1 MVMASA
7 ALADRIQCGHHHHTQ
22 FRLRI
27 FQPLLQNLKR
37 RLVPMMTTMTT
48 TMKVKKS
55 DVAVAVP
62 VTIITAL
69 VIAQYLNALVVLTRM
84 VIQCL
89 SPRVLLVL
97 ALLLSGVLLNLLD
110 ILSVVSFCLSFVLSS
125 CSLSF
130 SPISLRRRNLFELK
144 LTTFLLVRL
153 WWIRHG
159 SRLRHGLWRCCSS
172 TIL

>member
-1 MVMASA
+1 MAMAMASA

-22 FRLRI
+22 CRLRI
-27 FQPLLQNLKR
+27 SRHLLQNLKR
-37 RLVPMMTTMTT
+37 RLMPRMTTMTT

-97 ALLLSGVLLNLLD
+97 ALLLSGVLLNLLA
-110 ILSVVSFCLSFVLSS
+110 ILSVTSCRCSLVLSS

-130 SPISLRRRNLFELK
+130 SLILF
-144 LTTFLLVRL
+144 TDATF
-153 WWIRHG
+153 
-159 SRLRHGLWRCCSS
+159 SS
-172 TIL
+172 SS